1 MIELHIEK
9 NGTQPFANSNIVVT
23 EQKHRLKSATVKSKL
38 NRKIKQRNC
47 PRVLFDINESNI
59 VLMKKQRHR
68 KVTLLGQEMLI
79 ENASDE
85 EDPQFIER
93 LIRDPPKTRNKESD
107 ILKYYKE
114 PKLTATA
121 TRMAESLRIRHLT

>member
-1 MIELHIEK
+1 
-9 NGTQPFANSNIVVT
+9 
-23 EQKHRLKSATVKSKL
+23 
-38 NRKIKQRNC
+38 
-47 PRVLFDINESNI
+47 
-59 VLMKKQRHR
+59 MKKQRHR

-93 LIRDPPKTRNKESD
+93 LIRDPPKTRKKESD

-121 TRMAESLRIRHLT
+121 NRMAESLRIRHLT